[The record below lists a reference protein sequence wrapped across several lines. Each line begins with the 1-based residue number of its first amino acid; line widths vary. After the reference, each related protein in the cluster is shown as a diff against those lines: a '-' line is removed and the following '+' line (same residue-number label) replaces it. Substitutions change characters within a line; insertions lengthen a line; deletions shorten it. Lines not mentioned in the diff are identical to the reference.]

1 MLQQLHSLTHVRHP
15 IRQSHPTISTLS
27 QKDITLCL
35 RMLQMNLIV
44 RFLPTIQRRR
54 IKLTHLNNTHNQKT
68 LDIAFLSKRKLD
80 RINIA
85 FSKIHE
91 HISTTEPMADDRA
104 TKIEQKI
111 VDYMTLYCKCF
122 PQKVLPKHHILEHHC
137 ATFIKKH
144 RFGLGLL
151 REQKGELLH
160 STIRKI
166 QKRTHAM
173 TDEASQL
180 KTTMQLHL
188 LQTSQQVQS
197 LIPPKRKKKSNKKHY
212 SWP

>member
-1 MLQQLHSLTHVRHP
+1 MT
-15 IRQSHPTISTLS
+15 
-27 QKDITLCL
+27 
-35 RMLQMNLIV
+35 
-44 RFLPTIQRRR
+44 
-54 IKLTHLNNTHNQKT
+54 
-68 LDIAFLSKRKLD
+68 FLSKRKLD

-91 HISTTEPMADDRA
+91 HISTTEPMTDDRA

-111 VDYMTLYCKCF
+111 EDYLTLYRKNF

-151 REQKGELLH
+151 GEQRGEPLH
-160 STIRKI
+160 STIGKI

-173 TDEASQL
+173 KDKSSQL

-197 LIPPKRKKKSNKKHY
+197 PIPPKRKKKSNKKH
-212 SWP
+212 

>member
-1 MLQQLHSLTHVRHP
+1 MQHPRLHSKQKQNYTTGLSWTQFHRKSLQQIFQNRRTRKTHK
-15 IRQSHPTISTLS
+15 TTL
-27 QKDITLCL
+27 K
-35 RMLQMNLIV
+35 
-44 RFLPTIQRRR
+44 
-54 IKLTHLNNTHNQKT
+54 HTHNQKI
-68 LDIAFLSKRKLD
+68 LDIAFLSKGKLD

-91 HISTTEPMADDRA
+91 HISITEPMTDDRA

-111 VDYMTLYCKCF
+111 VDYMTLYCKSS

-137 ATFIKKH
+137 ATFITKH

-151 REQKGELLH
+151 GEQRGELLH

-173 TDEASQL
+173 KDEASQL

-197 LIPPKRKKKSNKKHY
+197 LIPPKRKKKSNKKH
-212 SWP
+212 